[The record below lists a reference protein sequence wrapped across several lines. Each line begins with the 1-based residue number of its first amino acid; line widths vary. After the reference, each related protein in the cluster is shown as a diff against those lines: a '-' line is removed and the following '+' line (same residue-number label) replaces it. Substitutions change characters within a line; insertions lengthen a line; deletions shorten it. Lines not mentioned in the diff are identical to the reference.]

1 MRLLPRR
8 NKSQKNDFADM
19 IIMINA
25 VLSFWAVFASMAPCL
40 LMGFLIA
47 GVIAVCIPRSVVMKT
62 MGEAS
67 GFRGVLQAVLIGVLL
82 PICSCGVIPISTGL
96 RKTGASKGATAGF
109 LISTPQTGGED
120 SVLATYALLGPFFAV
135 ARPPKM

>member
-1 MRLLPRR
+1 
-8 NKSQKNDFADM
+8 M

-25 VLSFWAVFASMAPCL
+25 VLSFWAVFASMAPWL

-62 MGEAS
+62 MGEVS
-67 GFRGVLQAVLIGVLL
+67 GFRGVLQAVLIGVPL

-96 RKTGASKGATAGF
+96 RKAGASKGATAGF
-109 LISTPQTGGED
+109 LISTPQTGVD